1 MYGYHLSPF
10 CNRRVSFRL
19 LRSAYDPAGFNNT
32 QLDFPVYVAN
42 EFLTA
47 MDEGISASALSD
59 LSRRIAAYAAGAF
72 AI

>member
-1 MYGYHLSPF
+1 MATTSA
-10 CNRRVSFRL
+10 RSATAESVIRL